1 MIPILGATLP
11 VFIGIT
17 IVLLGFTAWMTGQ
30 GLARGWK
37 PMWQLLPYG
46 LLLGGADRFLT
57 WGLFNEEK
65 TEILWLLSGYLIDTA
80 IIIAIAFLAYR
91 FTQTGKMVSQYPWIY
106 ERSGPF
112 GWRQKQSP
120 ATPGPD

>member
-17 IVLLGFTAWMTGQ
+17 VVLIGFAAWMTGQ

-37 PMWQLLPYG
+37 PMWQMIPYG

-57 WGLFNEEK
+57 WGLFNEEN
-65 TEILWLLSGYLIDTA
+65 TDILWLLSGYLIDTA
-80 IIIAIAFLAYR
+80 VISAIMFLAYR
-91 FTQTGKMVSQYPWIY
+91 FTQSGKMVSQYPWLY
-106 ERSGPF
+106 ERAGPF
-112 GWRQKQSP
+112 GWREKR
-120 ATPGPD
+120 